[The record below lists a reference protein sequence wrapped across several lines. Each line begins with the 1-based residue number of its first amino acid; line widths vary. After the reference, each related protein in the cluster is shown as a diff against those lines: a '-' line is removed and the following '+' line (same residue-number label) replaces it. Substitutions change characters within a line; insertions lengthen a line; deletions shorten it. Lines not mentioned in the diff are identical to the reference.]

1 MVQDVPPY
9 VLAQGNHATPYGLN
23 LVGLQR
29 NGFEKKELHAL
40 RRAYKEIYRS
50 GKTME
55 EVKPV
60 LAEMAEEWPSVGLL
74 LDALNNTE
82 RGIIR

>member
-1 MVQDVPPY
+1 
-9 VLAQGNHATPYGLN
+9 
-23 LVGLQR
+23 
-29 NGFEKKELHAL
+29 
-40 RRAYKEIYRS
+40 
-50 GKTME
+50 ME